1 MFIVTSRRVSLRF
14 NASVMRTCSRLFHE
28 LAKNHA
34 ILTVRDSELVHH
46 ARWTRSCTPQGL
58 GGDMRGH
65 TWSGISAAIVLA
77 ATVGVAAQEPSPSQN
92 SPQPAPQPPATSQ
105 APATAPQTPQTND
118 ARRITVAGCL
128 QAAPSSPVG
137 TSGSAAPAP
146 APSTSPDA
154 AAKPEGESGT
164 AKLVLV
170 NAVPSPAEGA
180 ADTSSS
186 APQTY
191 RLIANE
197 GSLMPHVGKKLE
209 LTGTI
214 EDQNS
219 ASRPATSEPNDSS
232 AANAP
237 QLRVESG
244 KVVASTCMP

>member
-1 MFIVTSRRVSLRF
+1 
-14 NASVMRTCSRLFHE
+14 
-28 LAKNHA
+28 
-34 ILTVRDSELVHH
+34 
-46 ARWTRSCTPQGL
+46 
-58 GGDMRGH
+58 MRGH

-92 SPQPAPQPPATSQ
+92 SQPAPQPPATSQ
-105 APATAPQTPQTND
+105 APAPAPESPQSPQSND
-118 ARRITVAGCL
+118 ARRVTVAGCL
-128 QAAPSSPVG
+128 QAAPSGPVG

-146 APSTSPDA
+146 APSTPSPAPDA
-154 AAKPEGESGT
+154 AAKPEGGSES

-170 NAVPSPAEGA
+170 DAVPAPAEA
-180 ADTSSS
+180 AGNASNSA

-197 GSLMPHVGKKLE
+197 GALMPHVGKKLE

-214 EDQNS
+214 EDQKTS
-219 ASRPATSEPNDSS
+219 ASNDSS
-232 AANAP
+232 AANTP

>member
-1 MFIVTSRRVSLRF
+1 
-14 NASVMRTCSRLFHE
+14 
-28 LAKNHA
+28 
-34 ILTVRDSELVHH
+34 
-46 ARWTRSCTPQGL
+46 
-58 GGDMRGH
+58 MRGH

-105 APATAPQTPQTND
+105 APATAPQSPPAND
-118 ARRITVAGCL
+118 ARHITVAGCL
-128 QAAPSSPVG
+128 QAAPSGPVG

-146 APSTSPDA
+146 APGTSPDA
-154 AAKPEGESGT
+154 AAKPEGGSGS
-164 AKLVLV
+164 AKLVLA
-170 NAVPSPAEGA
+170 NAVPTPAEGA
-180 ADTSSS
+180 ANAPSST
-186 APQTY
+186 PQTY

-197 GSLMPHVGKKLE
+197 GALMPHVGKKLE

-232 AANAP
+232 APNAP

-244 KVVASTCMP
+244 KVVASTCTP